1 MATQAEK
8 EAIVARAVD
17 SFGKI
22 ELALEEI
29 NTGFLELEQIYK
41 DGGDAAMTTSTEVA
55 VSVQLFRK
63 LAGRCADVGEQ
74 VYKAH
79 ARGTQIAKDNG
90 ADTALPPGYAVPFG
104 GGGR

>member
-1 MATQAEK
+1 MSTEEK
-8 EAIVARAVD
+8 KAIVARAVD

-22 ELALEEI
+22 EQALEDI
-29 NTGFLELEQIYK
+29 HTGFQELEQIYK
-41 DGGDAAMTTSTEVA
+41 DGGTAGMTTTTEVA
-55 VSVQLFRK
+55 MTIQAFRK

-90 ADTALPPGYAVPFG
+90 ADSALPEGYAVPFG